1 MKRMVMLRCWGLVA
15 LTLVVAGSVCAQ
27 DASKAAESAGS
38 KLMYADFQNQ
48 QNGRPVSTRGGKTV
62 LNRYSQNPGSL
73 PEFRGT
79 EKSDPPAPAFARVTA
94 NDVAAAFDYELR
106 IPNEWE
112 GVNME
117 VFGEPEKTANS
128 WLTT

>member
-1 MKRMVMLRCWGLVA
+1 MKRMVLLRCWGLVA

-38 KLMYADFQNQ
+38 KLMYADFQNL
-48 QNGRPVSTRGGKTV
+48 QNGRPVSTRGGMTG
-62 LNRYSQNPGSL
+62 LNRYSQNPGIRRNSVVWK
-73 PEFRGT
+73 RQIRR
-79 EKSDPPAPAFARVTA
+79 PAPARVTA